1 METPSKRDQI
11 LDAFYELLINDDIQ
25 HISVSK
31 IAKQAGIGKGSIY
44 YYFKS
49 KDEMLNA
56 LIKRTYAGTLEM
68 AKELV
73 SQTELSIYSRLAQI
87 TNACVADTKEFL
99 RRSEALRNQT
109 PSSDRVYD
117 SAYIH
122 QQFMKHTIVDFKEI
136 FTEIIQQEIDKGTV
150 KSTSASEIAE
160 IVLIIFTVK
169 IDNTLS
175 PSSDEDAAKTL
186 QMLITLLERGTGNKD
201 GAFGIKIYDN
211 VSDE

>member
-25 HISVSK
+25 HISVRK

-201 GAFGIKIYDN
+201 GAFGIKI
-211 VSDE
+211 